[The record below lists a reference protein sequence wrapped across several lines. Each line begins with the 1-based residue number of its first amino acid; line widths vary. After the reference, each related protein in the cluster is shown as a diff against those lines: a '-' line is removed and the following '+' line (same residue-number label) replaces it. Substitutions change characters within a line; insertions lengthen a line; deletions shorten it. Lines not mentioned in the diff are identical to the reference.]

1 MIWHYGIY
9 YNDQFLFSTS
19 ASTTNT
25 SNVWHNERPKALR
38 FTWAKL
44 GVISDDFDNALY
56 KVKKIQPTKDQQI
69 EGLLKGMKSSDIE
82 LLKEYFKRDQNALV

>member
-1 MIWHYGIY
+1 MLYHYSIY

-25 SNVWHNERPKALR
+25 STVWHNERDRTMIAVQVNMLIMPEE
-38 FTWAKL
+38 
-44 GVISDDFDNALY
+44 FDNALY
-56 KVKKIQPTKDQQI
+56 KVKKIEPTKEQQI
-69 EGLLKGMKSSDIE
+69 GGLLKGMKASDIE